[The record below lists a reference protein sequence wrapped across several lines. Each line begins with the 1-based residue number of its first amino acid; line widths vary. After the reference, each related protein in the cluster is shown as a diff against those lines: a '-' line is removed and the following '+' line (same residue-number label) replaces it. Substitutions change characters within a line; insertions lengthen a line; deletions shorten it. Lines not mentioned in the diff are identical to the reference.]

1 MKKGKVK
8 TRWED
13 SHAAAQKTTNGAT
26 ADDLI
31 KRIGAKTTGRSWSYG
46 ELAICGSHQAG

>member
-1 MKKGKVK
+1 MKEGKVK

-31 KRIGAKTTGRSWSYG
+31 KRIGAKQLDDLGHMVS
-46 ELAICGSHQAG
+46 